1 MFGMAGAAALVVWHA
16 RKNMPESPRWLEAKG
31 RTEEAN
37 RILAGIESEARMPL
51 PEFPPGITA
60 TPASKPVSIG
70 VLFTGPVIRRTFV
83 GCVTAVTANVALY
96 GFLSWLPT
104 FLVIQRLGV
113 SSSLRLTMFMSFG
126 APFGPLLAAL
136 FADRLGR
143 RATLAASSLV
153 ASAVAAAYAFAPTID
168 AAIVAGF
175 FLFMTTY
182 LVTTLGLVSYLPELF
197 PTEYRLR
204 GAGFCIAVGRMS
216 AMMTPYGVVWAY
228 SRGGVSLILELL
240 AALLV
245 AHAMV
250 VAFLGISTEMRSL
263 EDLSPASRLAEG
275 RCELIPAQAPGV
287 LRGG

>member
-1 MFGMAGAAALVVWHA
+1 
-16 RKNMPESPRWLEAKG
+16 
-31 RTEEAN
+31 
-37 RILAGIESEARMPL
+37 
-51 PEFPPGITA
+51 
-60 TPASKPVSIG
+60 
-70 VLFTGPVIRRTFV
+70 
-83 GCVTAVTANVALY
+83 
-96 GFLSWLPT
+96 
-104 FLVIQRLGV
+104 
-113 SSSLRLTMFMSFG
+113 MFMSFG